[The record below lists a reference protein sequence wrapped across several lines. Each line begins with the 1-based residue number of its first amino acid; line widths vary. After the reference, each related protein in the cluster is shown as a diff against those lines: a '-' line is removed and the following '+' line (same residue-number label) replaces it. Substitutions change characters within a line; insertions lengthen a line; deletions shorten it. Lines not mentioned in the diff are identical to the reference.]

1 MVSSSK
7 PSPPAPPPV
16 VDLSE
21 VHVLF
26 KQTCALDIERLSI
39 AAGEKLFVLGRSG
52 SGKTTLSRLIKGRLR
67 PSTGRVR
74 VHGEDPAARDRDE
87 RRVIQR
93 RIAMID
99 QEFFLIP
106 RLTVLDN
113 VLSGALG
120 RVSTWKSM
128 FGWFPRAELEKAAA
142 ILSEVGLDG
151 FETRRVETLS
161 GGQRQRTAIARALMQ
176 DAEVILADEPISNLD
191 PEFAEDALELL
202 VACVERRNVTLLVNL
217 HQPSLARRFASR
229 ILGLS
234 EGRIVYDGLPEAFDA
249 SASEFLYQATGT
261 EGGHVVYIGKP
272 GGVGAEG

>member
-1 MVSSSK
+1 MPSSS
-7 PSPPAPPPV
+7 SEVPAV
-16 VDLSE
+16 VELQD

-26 KQTCALDIERLSI
+26 GQTCALDIERLSVHS
-39 AAGEKLFVLGRSG
+39 GERLFVLGRSG

-67 PSTGRVR
+67 PSTGQVR
-74 VHGEDPAARDRDE
+74 VHDENPAVRDRVE
-87 RRVIQR
+87 RRTVQR

-113 VLSGALG
+113 VLCGALG
-120 RVSTWKSM
+120 RVSTWKSL
-128 FGWFPRAELEKAAA
+128 FGWYPRPELEKAGA
-142 ILSEVGLDG
+142 ILSEVGMDG
-151 FETRRVETLS
+151 FEGRRVETLS

-176 DAEVILADEPISNLD
+176 DADVILADEPISNLD
-191 PEFAEDALELL
+191 PEFAADALELL

-217 HQPSLARRFASR
+217 HQPSLARQFASR

-234 EGRIVYDGLPEAFDA
+234 AGKIVYDGPPESFDA

-261 EGGHVVYIGKP
+261 EGQVVYIGKP
-272 GGVGAEG
+272 GGVTAEG